1 MASSI
6 LSDET
11 LFGQGIRYSAGISTV
26 INTDEARGTP
36 SSSTSVC
43 NMFLIAARSWCA
55 LGPCGSLYLC
65 SGING
70 GIYECTQL
78 VKETYGPKMEIVWDS
93 NAYPSGRIKITF
105 NDTYGGVY
113 AILPVM

>member
-11 LFGQGIRYSAGISTV
+11 LFWQGVRYEGKSTV
-26 INTDEARGTP
+26 INADEARGTP
-36 SSSTSVC
+36 SSSTGVC
-43 NMFLIAARSWCA
+43 NMFLIAARSWKA
-55 LGPCGSLYLC
+55 TGACGSLYLC

-78 VKETYGPKMEIVWDS
+78 VKETYGPTMEIVWDS

-105 NDTYGGVY
+105 NNTDGGVY